1 MWEGGRNP
9 EPCQPSSSSSL
20 SMLSCALSVSSSWT
34 FDETVAEQ
42 KCPENGSKRVKKD
55 KVERVRG
62 VFFWKIVTFVALF
75 RK

>member
-1 MWEGGRNP
+1 M
-9 EPCQPSSSSSL
+9 
-20 SMLSCALSVSSSWT
+20 SSSWT

-62 VFFWKIVTFVALF
+62 VFFGKLLPLWHCLENNHIYLQRLIECPVRWVELEKRQII
-75 RK
+75 

>member
-1 MWEGGRNP
+1 M
-9 EPCQPSSSSSL
+9 
-20 SMLSCALSVSSSWT
+20 SSSWM

>member
-1 MWEGGRNP
+1 
-9 EPCQPSSSSSL
+9 
-20 SMLSCALSVSSSWT
+20 VSSSWT

-42 KCPENGSKRVKKD
+42 KCPENGSKRMKKD

>member
-1 MWEGGRNP
+1 
-9 EPCQPSSSSSL
+9 
-20 SMLSCALSVSSSWT
+20 MLSCALSRSSSWT